1 MRVCGLPA
9 GTCWIDSAA
18 TPASP
23 AAPSCWN
30 LLSDTGLWPTAG
42 TFLNGDLALERLKD
56 VSVEDLRLTRKLDAC
71 LLQPRPKLLAEGL
84 DLLRR
89 LPDLAHPDVVLRPE
103 ADVKLAALRGP
114 VPGPRELVADGVVLL
129 LGTFEGGKPTLPHR
143 FRRGRPGGRGRSR
156 FEPHSACR
164 HPSGRGYKR
173 GEGGSLQA
181 PVAEAVDPAHLGVR
195 QGAVGAVDPD
205 RPAHDHVVALLLEAP
220 GRRLEGRAAGR
231 ALAHEVADLAGSA
244 EDAALGEVGTE
255 LHVRVGAVEH
265 RLGAGHQ
272 ALLLEDR
279 PKALDRLHVGRVHR
293 SRVSHPPARPATSR
307 RCGPARRPPGGP
319 HR

>member
-42 TFLNGDLALERLKD
+42 TFLNGDLSLERLKD

-129 LGTFEGGKPTLPHR
+129 LGHVRGWEANDDAHGEAPLGGGWSADPTPPLPPWKAWR
-143 FRRGRPGGRGRSR
+143 AWKVSVRAPQCLSTPFRSR
-156 FEPHSACR
+156 
-164 HPSGRGYKR
+164 
-173 GEGGSLQA
+173 LQA
-181 PVAEAVDPAHLGVR
+181 
-195 QGAVGAVDPD
+195 
-205 RPAHDHVVALLLEAP
+205 
-220 GRRLEGRAAGR
+220 GRRWLSSG
-231 ALAHEVADLAGSA
+231 
-244 EDAALGEVGTE
+244 
-255 LHVRVGAVEH
+255 
-265 RLGAGHQ
+265 
-272 ALLLEDR
+272 
-279 PKALDRLHVGRVHR
+279 
-293 SRVSHPPARPATSR
+293 
-307 RCGPARRPPGGP
+307 ARR
-319 HR
+319 